1 MVRRHK
7 IEVAAILEP
16 RVSGSKAKQ
25 IIKKLGFNNSIV
37 EDAHGFTGGLWLLWN
52 DDRCQVQALKQTHQF
67 IHVRVTLADHQA
79 FLYTVIYASP
89 REEIRKRLWDD
100 LLQLSEDISV
110 PWLIAGDFN
119 EIAFPSEK
127 RGGAPV
133 DTSRCNKFASLLTDI
148 KMIDLEGIGSKF
160 TWRGPRFLHLDR
172 VFKRLDRA
180 CSNAEWRLMFHEG
193 QVQENWRQDQR
204 TVDSLRDFTPL
215 IKQWN
220 KDVFGNIHHKK
231 NRLIGRLEGIQRAI
245 SEQNKSHLEKI
256 EGKIRGELEQVLEQE
271 ELLWFEKSR
280 ATWIAQGDRNTKYY
294 HTKTIVRRRRSKIL
308 ELKDDAGNLIREDHN
323 IARVINAYF
332 SKLFSEE
339 NHDRPWVQTLWP
351 KVGDETAVNL
361 GAPISKDEVRRA
373 FFSMKDSKAP
383 GEDGYTAT
391 FYKKNW
397 EFIGE
402 QI

>member
-52 DDRCQVQALKQTHQF
+52 NDRCQVQALKQTHQF

-193 QVQENWRQDQR
+193 Q
-204 TVDSLRDFTPL
+204 
-215 IKQWN
+215 
-220 KDVFGNIHHKK
+220 
-231 NRLIGRLEGIQRAI
+231 
-245 SEQNKSHLEKI
+245 
-256 EGKIRGELEQVLEQE
+256 
-271 ELLWFEKSR
+271 
-280 ATWIAQGDRNTKYY
+280 
-294 HTKTIVRRRRSKIL
+294 
-308 ELKDDAGNLIREDHN
+308 
-323 IARVINAYF
+323 
-332 SKLFSEE
+332 
-339 NHDRPWVQTLWP
+339 
-351 KVGDETAVNL
+351 
-361 GAPISKDEVRRA
+361 
-373 FFSMKDSKAP
+373 
-383 GEDGYTAT
+383 
-391 FYKKNW
+391 
-397 EFIGE
+397 
-402 QI
+402 